1 MKRDPRLRPLS
12 EDHHHALVVARRVE
26 RAGADRRVDAALV
39 NEIAAWF
46 ARDLEAHF
54 AIEEQHLL
62 PALRAAGRDDLATRL
77 ASEHG
82 AMRGHLDA
90 ALAGDAARLAS
101 FGAAL
106 REHVRFEER
115 ELFPACEAD
124 LPAGVLDEVARC
136 TRPPSA
142 G

>member
-26 RAGADRRVDAALV
+26 RAGAEGRVDAALV

-54 AIEEQHLL
+54 TVEEQHLV
-62 PALRAAGRDDLATRL
+62 PALRAAGHDDLATRL
-77 ASEHG
+77 KAEHQ
-82 AMRGHLDA
+82 AMRGDLDA
-90 ALAGDAARLAS
+90 AIAGDAARLAS

-124 LPAGVLDEVARC
+124 LPAGVLDEVERRA
-136 TRPPSA
+136 RPPKEA
-142 G
+142 